1 MVVNAISPCS
11 FGARHYS
18 KRNVNKVHNESEQ
31 VRENSGSKTTG
42 YVIAAALSAAVLT
55 GACLRGH
62 YKSKMAEA
70 AEAAQRT
77 LKRQQ
82 EQAQSEINQWK
93 NVDYYDDFRQQ
104 KDINSKLQSQVECL
118 SNERDALST
127 SLEGLNKRLAELLEG
142 DSTPK
147 EAREII
153 INELKR
159 KIAKGELSYDISR
172 QPIVST
178 EGKNIRWELPLHV
191 QTSNRAGMK
200 SLYIPEIAKD
210 GSFVLRIPKTDAIKV
225 THESK
230 SFRSVKNKES
240 SIAIS
245 YGKSVNWDSDKI
257 ARDLLQNF
265 YDGHGQTLDGVN
277 MIFTPVGQG
286 RYKVRIEGQSTF
298 TPDKAIYL
306 GLSSKQF
313 NTKAAGN
320 YGEGIKMASLKLL
333 TDAGA
338 KDVRIASDNWLCRW
352 TIGQSELLTDEG
364 EKVMCYSVDKL
375 PQRIEGNYIEFE
387 TDSMD
392 LLQSLRKSVNRFY
405 HSSNKDF
412 ECPQFENDFLGIKML
427 PNSDRGAIY
436 IAGQRFEFNGD
447 YDGLKGVSIFL
458 KDKLPKNVV
467 DESRDRTSLN
477 TTDLKNIAEYIAG
490 KNDIVFEDKL
500 KILKSLDKYWSK
512 KNKNTPM
519 DDFMEQ
525 FVYKLGTKYNFI
537 GNSNIRFPSH
547 FIAYSNASAD
557 LVRDLQTKGYIICK
571 EQFKELGMQT
581 IHEFMQNARA
591 HEIVVPTDIQK
602 KKIVIL
608 REAISRLETA
618 LSKNKFTPDEIDT
631 HIYVFNRNAERE
643 KKLYEDTNAE
653 AIIENGV
660 SKGFWIDKEY
670 LDNATFTDALE
681 TALHE
686 LSHKVGGDGNA
697 DFSYKL
703 TDVNSDTINQIM
715 TNPVTRT
722 ELSALQSLWNNLNY
736 IMAGM

>member
-1 MVVNAISPCS
+1 MNVYAVSPYS
-11 FGARHYS
+11 FGTKNYNER
-18 KRNVNKVHNESEQ
+18 KINQVHKEPEQ
-31 VRENSGSKTTG
+31 IQENSGSKTTG
-42 YVIAAALSAAVLT
+42 YVVAAALSAAVLT
-55 GACLRGH
+55 GVALRGH
-62 YKSKMAEA
+62 YKSKMTEA
-70 AEAAQRT
+70 AKEAART

-82 EQAQSEINQWK
+82 EQAQLEINQWRS
-93 NVDYYDDFRQQ
+93 VDYYDDFRQQ

-118 SNERDALST
+118 SNERDVLST

-147 EAREII
+147 EAREKI

-172 QPIVST
+172 QPIIST

-191 QTSNRAGMK
+191 QTSNRADMQR
-200 SLYIPEIAKD
+200 LYIPEIAKD

-230 SFRSVKNKES
+230 SFKPVQNKES
-240 SIAIS
+240 SIAVS

-338 KDVRIASDNWLCRW
+338 RDVRIASDNWLCRW

-412 ECPQFENDFLGIKML
+412 ECPQFENDFLGIKLL
-427 PNSDRGAIY
+427 PNSDRGALY

-458 KDKLPKNVV
+458 KDKLPKDVV

-500 KILKSLDKYWSK
+500 EILKSLDKYWSK
-512 KNKNTPM
+512 KNTNTPM
-519 DDFMEQ
+519 DDFMET
-525 FVYKLGTKYNFI
+525 FVHKLGMKYNFI

-608 REAISRLETA
+608 REAISKLETA
-618 LSKNKFTPDEIDT
+618 LRKNEFEPEEIDT
-631 HIYVFNRNAERE
+631 HIYIFDRNAERE
-643 KKLYEDTNAE
+643 KKLYQDTNAE
-653 AIIENGV
+653 AIIENEV

-670 LDNATFTDALE
+670 LDNASFTDVLE

-703 TDVNSDTINQIM
+703 TNVNSATINQIM
-715 TNPVTRT
+715 TNPLTRT
-722 ELSALQSLWNNLNY
+722 ELGALQTLWNDL
-736 IMAGM
+736 AKV